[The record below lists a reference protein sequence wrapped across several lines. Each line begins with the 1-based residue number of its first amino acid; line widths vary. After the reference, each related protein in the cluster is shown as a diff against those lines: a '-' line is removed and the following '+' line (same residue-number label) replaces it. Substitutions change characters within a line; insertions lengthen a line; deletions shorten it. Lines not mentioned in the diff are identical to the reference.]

1 MKTNKTNNT
10 NIILVNYDAN
20 MHLRW
25 LVTDSINTSLTTR
38 PLFTGNY
45 DITNPAYSSLVEQV
59 NIYIEQ
65 VEIDIAKIK
74 EYIKNELKTITDEGV
89 RIARQKQ
96 LKSIE
101 AREKQDKQESNKTNN
116 IVRSI
121 QISCQHL
128 RFCIASS
135 SCIRSIKK

>member
-10 NIILVNYDAN
+10 NIIPVNYDAN

-45 DITNPAYSSLVEQV
+45 DITNPAYPSLVEQV
-59 NIYIEQ
+59 NIYIQQ

-74 EYIKNELKTITDEGV
+74 DYINDLPKV
-89 RIARQKQ
+89 
-96 LKSIE
+96 
-101 AREKQDKQESNKTNN
+101 
-116 IVRSI
+116 
-121 QISCQHL
+121 
-128 RFCIASS
+128 
-135 SCIRSIKK
+135 